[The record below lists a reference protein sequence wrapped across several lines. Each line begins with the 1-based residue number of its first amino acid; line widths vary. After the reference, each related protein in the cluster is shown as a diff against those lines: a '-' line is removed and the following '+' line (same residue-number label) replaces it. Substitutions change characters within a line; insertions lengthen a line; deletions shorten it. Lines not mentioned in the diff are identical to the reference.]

1 MIQVV
6 KDLLLNLLFI
16 IGFCSFLPMFLEQ
29 KGIKVKKWLTILFF
43 CIAIILCITFPI
55 HLNED
60 FVFDLRGVPIF
71 IGGLYGGPVPL
82 LIYSLI
88 AVGFR
93 LLFGGDG
100 SITTIM
106 ITLLNSMLILA
117 VYKRFNLLAA
127 KDKLKLVVV
136 LGILS
141 TIVVFVSPYILFGF
155 TLQPDYWIGFGF
167 TVILSLFILVYL
179 VESIREFSFLRE
191 QFIRSEKMEVVSQL
205 AASISHEVRNPM
217 TTIKGML
224 QMLKET
230 PDISADKK
238 NQFLTISLD
247 ELNRAEKIISDYLT
261 YAKPTVQAV
270 QIFDGHLEIE
280 RAINVIQ
287 PLANMNCIEIE
298 TDLIPFQLNANQEKF
313 QQCIVNLTKNAVEA
327 MPNGGKLTF
336 QALHVNNSMV
346 ELIISDTGVGMEQ
359 DQMTRLGMPYYTTK
373 GKNGTGLGLMLVYR
387 IIESMGG
394 TISVQSKLGKG
405 TAFTIKLNTLSVNKA
420 QDKKMG

>member
-29 KGIKVKKWLTILFF
+29 KGITVKKWLTILFF
-43 CIAIILCITFPI
+43 CIAIILCISFPI
-55 HLNED
+55 HLND
-60 FVFDLRGVPIF
+60 NFVFDLRGVPIF

-100 SITTIM
+100 SITTII
-106 ITLLNSMLILA
+106 ITLLHFILILA
-117 VYKRFNLLAA
+117 IYKRFNLLAA
-127 KDKLKLVVV
+127 KEKLKLVVG
-136 LGILS
+136 LGVLS
-141 TIVVFVSPYILFGF
+141 TIVVFQTPNILFGF

-167 TVILSLFILVYL
+167 TMILSLFILVYL
-179 VESIREFSFLRE
+179 IESLQEFSFLRE

-230 PDISADKK
+230 PDLSADKK
-238 NQFLTISLD
+238 NQFITISLD

-261 YAKPTVQAV
+261 YAKPTVQAA

-287 PLANMNCIEIE
+287 P
-298 TDLIPFQLNANQEKF
+298 FK
-313 QQCIVNLTKNAVEA
+313 
-327 MPNGGKLTF
+327 
-336 QALHVNNSMV
+336 H
-346 ELIISDTGVGMEQ
+346 EL
-359 DQMTRLGMPYYTTK
+359 Y
-373 GKNGTGLGLMLVYR
+373 
-387 IIESMGG
+387 
-394 TISVQSKLGKG
+394 
-405 TAFTIKLNTLSVNKA
+405 
-420 QDKKMG
+420 

>member
-1 MIQVV
+1 MV

-29 KGIKVKKWLTILFF
+29 KGITVKKWLTILFF
-43 CIAIILCITFPI
+43 CIAIILCISFPI
-55 HLNED
+55 HLND
-60 FVFDLRGVPIF
+60 NFVFDLRGVPIF

-100 SITTIM
+100 SITTII
-106 ITLLNSMLILA
+106 ITLLHFILILA
-117 VYKRFNLLAA
+117 IYKRFNLLAA
-127 KDKLKLVVV
+127 KEKLKLVVG
-136 LGILS
+136 LGVLS
-141 TIVVFVSPYILFGF
+141 TIVVFQTPNILFGF

-167 TVILSLFILVYL
+167 TMILSLFILVYL
-179 VESIREFSFLRE
+179 IESLQEFSFLRE

-230 PDISADKK
+230 PDLSADKK
-238 NQFLTISLD
+238 NQFITISLD

-261 YAKPTVQAV
+261 YAKPTVQAA

-287 PLANMNCIEIE
+287 P
-298 TDLIPFQLNANQEKF
+298 FK
-313 QQCIVNLTKNAVEA
+313 
-327 MPNGGKLTF
+327 
-336 QALHVNNSMV
+336 H
-346 ELIISDTGVGMEQ
+346 EL
-359 DQMTRLGMPYYTTK
+359 Y
-373 GKNGTGLGLMLVYR
+373 
-387 IIESMGG
+387 
-394 TISVQSKLGKG
+394 
-405 TAFTIKLNTLSVNKA
+405 
-420 QDKKMG
+420 

>member
-1 MIQVV
+1 MV

-100 SITTIM
+100 SITTVF
-106 ITLLNSMLILA
+106 ITLLNFMIILA
-117 VYKRFNLLAA
+117 VYKKFNILAA
-127 KDKLKLVVV
+127 KEKLKLVVG

-141 TIVVFVSPYILFGF
+141 TIIVFETPHILFGF
-155 TLQPDYWIGFGF
+155 KLQPDYWIGFGF
-167 TVILSLFILVYL
+167 TMILSLFILVYL
-179 VESIREFSFLRE
+179 IESIREFSFLRE